1 MFFVFNKQ
9 KIYTYLVSI
18 VTVVL
23 LFCVAGSMNDTNNK
37 KNTIETASTTGKLLP
52 IYNVQTKE
60 KKVAFTMNCAWNAD
74 DIDQILKILQDN
86 QTKITF
92 FMVGDWI
99 DKFPEAAKKIHE
111 AGHEIASHSNTH
123 PHVNKLTYEKNIE
136 EIEKSNDKIEKIT
149 GKRTKIY
156 RAPYGEYNDTVIKAA
171 QDKGYHTIQWNLDT
185 LDYTGLTGEEMWKR
199 LEGKI
204 KEENIILSHNGTKH
218 TADSLEQ
225 LLKNIKEKGLE
236 VVKVSELIVQEN
248 YTINNNGTQIKK

>member
-1 MFFVFNKQ
+1 
-9 KIYTYLVSI
+9 
-18 VTVVL
+18 
-23 LFCVAGSMNDTNNK
+23 
-37 KNTIETASTTGKLLP
+37 
-52 IYNVQTKE
+52 
-60 KKVAFTMNCAWNAD
+60 MNCAWNAD

-204 KEENIILSHNGTKH
+204 KEGDIILSHNGTKH